1 MPNQILRQFFD
12 RRQLH
17 LLMSLPSKRNSKLF
31 LFILTSLLVM
41 SLPAAAQIH
50 IATQPNPFPS
60 PSETNFSSQQK
71 TLDGNEREPKSNVP
85 EKQPHNSQRKE
96 SSASRDG
103 TDPSNS
109 SSQFDKTQVNSQK
122 NEDKQTSDAKSNG
135 KQDSTKMNSAGQ
147 PGQPFLWQRDLL
159 PRLMQYA
166 KAALTLLIILW
177 LSALSWWTYKRN
189 ETLVAEN
196 QELNSEIMGLVTD
209 VQRLRSELKGS
220 SRSFDQALHI
230 SQEEFSQRIS
240 SHDQQLS
247 TLQRNLSYQDDRF
260 LAFQDRYDNQNRI
273 VNADK
278 ETLAEP
284 SQEHLPHPEHHDQ
297 VDSAGSIADEYQK
310 AFSRGDRSTLRN
322 MTSEQLNITQNSEDA
337 LMRSSSLPTQLE
349 AVKNGG
355 SYLLLHR
362 DGKQWLVPE
371 FQILTSFTT
380 NQLAKGI
387 FTYERNYVSVAEL
400 RRPAEVREAGGLW
413 EVVSMGV
420 IAVPV

>member
-12 RRQLH
+12 RQQLH

-50 IATQPNPFPS
+50 IATQPNPS
-60 PSETNFSSQQK
+60 PSQFDTNLNSQQK
-71 TLDGNEREPKSNVP
+71 TLDGNVKEPKSNVP

-103 TDPSNS
+103 TDHSNS
-109 SSQFDKTQVNSQK
+109 SSQFEKTRVNSQK
-122 NEDKQTSDAKSNG
+122 KEDKQTSDAKSNG

-147 PGQPFLWQRDLL
+147 PVLWQRDLL

-166 KAALTLLIILW
+166 KAALTFLIILW

-209 VQRLRSELKGS
+209 VQRLSSELKGS
-220 SRSFDQALHI
+220 SLSFEQALHI

-260 LAFQDRYDNQNRI
+260 QAFQDRYDHQNRI

-284 SQEHLPHPEHHDQ
+284 SQEHLPHPEHRDQ

-310 AFSRGDRSTLRN
+310 AFSHGDRSTLRN

-400 RRPAEVREAGGLW
+400 RRPAEVREVGGLW